1 MYFLAAGWKPFNI
14 LYITKCLTYNIS
26 RKQIS
31 IARYYIYRMKAAV
44 LIIFI
49 LVAQVFADFH
59 SIGFDGVDPDAYEAS
74 IDSMPIIADSV
85 TKLFSLPDSSLIQ
98 AASDFYSFKIV
109 FNPIRDSLI
118 LFYTEHPEEPLDSLR
133 QEVLLNWS
141 CRHLLHCY
149 SRKSIGSV
157 FYISRGQFQ
166 VFEDNEEGID
176 QTLSFLP
183 DTSYYWIYLEQKPH
197 IDSMVAQ
204 QKPNVRHKVQ
214 GALTQITYRMQ
225 RDTLS
230 RKERREYLQL
240 MDRQLDSVANVC
252 HLGIYGRSQLGYYTP
267 RRFFAFDLSFFM
279 AMLTIDD
286 SFNKIRF
293 YGGDISV
300 KATTSKGD
308 FGLGFSVGFGKNEG
322 DDIRYEDIYH
332 KGGETAGGVA
342 PYITYGYPVFDNTDH
357 RIIPTVKLC
366 YYSGSSGDESIPAKD
381 DTHKQFFYSLGIR
394 YEYTVNAPVEKEDF
408 RKGLL
413 HDAVFATIN
422 FGFDVNMYAADVI
435 AIRAFVGLGLGLFK

>member
-1 MYFLAAGWKPFNI
+1 
-14 LYITKCLTYNIS
+14 
-26 RKQIS
+26 
-31 IARYYIYRMKAAV
+31 MKAAV

-85 TKLFSLPDSSLIQ
+85 TKLFALPDSSLIQ
-98 AASDFYSFKIV
+98 AASDFYSFKMV

-118 LFYTEHPEEPLDSLR
+118 LFYTEHPKEPLDSLR

-149 SRKSIGSV
+149 SRKPIGSG

-204 QKPNVRHKVQ
+204 QKPNVRHKIQ
-214 GALTQITYRMQ
+214 SALTQITYRMQ
-225 RDTLS
+225 RDSLS

-240 MDRQLDSVANVC
+240 MDRQLDTVAREC

-267 RRFFAFDLSFFM
+267 RRIFAFDLSFFM
-279 AMLTIDD
+279 AMPTIDD

-300 KATTSKGD
+300 KTTTSKGD
-308 FGLGFSVGFGKNEG
+308 FGLGFSVGYGKNEG
-322 DDIRYEDIYH
+322 DDIHYEDIYH

-342 PYITYGYPVFDNTDH
+342 PYLFYGYPVLDNTDH
-357 RIIPTVKLC
+357 KIVPTVKLC
-366 YYSGSSGDESIPAKD
+366 YYSGSSGDESIPAED

-408 RKGLL
+408 HKGLL

>member
-1 MYFLAAGWKPFNI
+1 
-14 LYITKCLTYNIS
+14 
-26 RKQIS
+26 
-31 IARYYIYRMKAAV
+31 
-44 LIIFI
+44 
-49 LVAQVFADFH
+49 
-59 SIGFDGVDPDAYEAS
+59 
-74 IDSMPIIADSV
+74 
-85 TKLFSLPDSSLIQ
+85 
-98 AASDFYSFKIV
+98 
-109 FNPIRDSLI
+109 
-118 LFYTEHPEEPLDSLR
+118 
-133 QEVLLNWS
+133 
-141 CRHLLHCY
+141 
-149 SRKSIGSV
+149 
-157 FYISRGQFQ
+157 
-166 VFEDNEEGID
+166 
-176 QTLSFLP
+176 
-183 DTSYYWIYLEQKPH
+183 
-197 IDSMVAQ
+197 
-204 QKPNVRHKVQ
+204 
-214 GALTQITYRMQ
+214 MQ

-366 YYSGSSGDESIPAKD
+366 YYSGSSGDESIPAED
-381 DTHKQFFYSLGIR
+381 DTHEQFFYSLGFR
-394 YEYTVNAPVEKEDF
+394 YEYTINAPIDKEDY
-408 RKGLL
+408 RKELL